1 MKNRFL
7 QFSMLA
13 VTAAS
18 LVFASCS
25 KEETKA
31 ATTSTT
37 ATTATTA
44 TTSTTSTINFT
55 QSNRA
60 LIIDITGT
68 WCPPCGAYGI
78 PGFNH
83 AVDNAKDKTLPLA
96 LHASDPLSLA
106 AVDTIMVLP
115 KFKSNSVPRI
125 GAGNGLVFPAG
136 VYTDFKATGQKIISS
151 ADTFIQNNPFIVGVS
166 LTNLKVDAANG
177 SIKVDVNAK
186 FFKEVSGEYYI
197 ATYFY
202 EDGVISN
209 QKMSGGPD
217 NPNQVHNHVVRAAP
231 RGAWGEVLST
241 GNSNTNKVF
250 TQSYSYILDSKWN
263 PSKLAAMAIVWKK
276 NGKDFSYV
284 NGNLKEQ

>member
-1 MKNRFL
+1 MVALTAGSLFL
-7 QFSMLA
+7 
-13 VTAAS
+13 
-18 LVFASCS
+18 ASCS
-25 KEETKA
+25 KEETK
-31 ATTSTT
+31 TSTPT
-37 ATTATTA
+37 NTPI
-44 TTSTTSTINFT
+44 INFT

-78 PGFNH
+78 PGFNY

-96 LHASDPLSLA
+96 LHSGDPLSLP

-125 GAGNGLVFPAG
+125 AAGNGLVFPAG
-136 VYTDFKATGQKIISS
+136 VYSDFKATGQKIISS
-151 ADTFIQNNPFIVGVS
+151 VDTFIQNNQFIVGVS
-166 LTNLKVDAANG
+166 LTNLKVDSVNG
-177 SIKVDVNAK
+177 TIKVDVNAK

-209 QKMSGGPD
+209 QKMAGAPD

-241 GNSNTNKVF
+241 GSSNINKVF
-250 TQSYSYILDSKWN
+250 TQSYTYILDSKWN
-263 PSKLAAMAIVWKK
+263 SSKLAAMTIVWKK
-276 NGKDFSYV
+276 DGKDFSYV
-284 NGNLKEQ
+284 NGNLIEQ

>member
-7 QFSMLA
+7 KLSMVAL
-13 VTAAS
+13 TAGS
-18 LVFASCS
+18 LFLASCS
-25 KEETKA
+25 KEETK
-31 ATTSTT
+31 TSTPT
-37 ATTATTA
+37 NTPV
-44 TTSTTSTINFT
+44 INFT

-78 PGFNH
+78 PGFNY

-96 LHASDPLSLA
+96 LHSNDPLSLK

-125 GAGNGLVFPAG
+125 AAGNGLVFPAG
-136 VYTDFKATGQKIISS
+136 VFSDFRATGQKIISS

-166 LTNLKVDAANG
+166 LTNLKVDSING

-186 FFKEVSGEYYI
+186 FFKEVTGDYNI
-197 ATYFY
+197 AIYFY

-209 QKMSGGPD
+209 QKMTGAPD

-231 RGAWGEVLST
+231 TGAWGEVLST
-241 GNSNTNKVF
+241 GKSDINKVF
-250 TQSYSYILDSKWN
+250 TKSYTYLLDSNWK

-276 NGKDFSYV
+276 DGKDFSYV